1 MQDAKETLINYVKD
15 NQEKLY
21 RIAFS
26 YSKNEE
32 AALDIVQEAITKA
45 LKNMNKLREEQYVK
59 SWFYRILIN
68 ESLDYVK
75 KNKKILTCELEEI
88 ENKINW
94 SDNIN
99 VEGIDIYKY
108 VQNLNDKLKTV
119 ILLRFFEDMKIEDIA
134 RVTKTNV
141 NTVKSRLYRG
151 LEELRKFIHD

>member
-1 MQDAKETLINYVKD
+1 MQDAKETLINYIKD